1 MHIFRRNPHG
11 LGKSL
16 QVVAVIVK
24 PARFTGFI
32 DGVPLTEQRLGD
44 RNALCGNIFVDGRP
58 GSGFENAAQVGA
70 AQKEMGRE
78 FFQCQ
83 IFTDVGID
91 IRKDLIY
98 LGMIAGGFGS
108 SSAEERHRL
117 SNALLRNTI
126 SSRNV
131 ARSRTSSPNPELERS
146 L

>member
-1 MHIFRRNPHG
+1 MLCDFNYELNCAYFFRRNPHG

-44 RNALCGNIFVDGRP
+44 RNALCGNVFVDGRP

-98 LGMIAGGFGS
+98 LGMIAGGF
-108 SSAEERHRL
+108 L
-117 SNALLRNTI
+117 VPLLRKSGT
-126 SSRNV
+126 V
-131 ARSRTSSPNPELERS
+131 YQMHC
-146 L
+146 

>member
-1 MHIFRRNPHG
+1 MHIFSEKSPG

-44 RNALCGNIFVDGRP
+44 RNALCGNVFVDGRP

-98 LGMIAGGFGS
+98 LGMIAGGFWFLFCGR
-108 SSAEERHRL
+108 AAPFI
-117 SNALLRNTI
+117 NALLRNTI

>member
-1 MHIFRRNPHG
+1 
-11 LGKSL
+11 
-16 QVVAVIVK
+16 
-24 PARFTGFI
+24 
-32 DGVPLTEQRLGD
+32 
-44 RNALCGNIFVDGRP
+44 
-58 GSGFENAAQVGA
+58 
-70 AQKEMGRE
+70 MGRE

-98 LGMIAGGFGS
+98 LGMIAGVFGS